1 MTDLAAAPALRTLEN
16 RVGPDWVP
24 AGAADALTS
33 RDPATG
39 AALARVPLSSADDV
53 DRAVAAARAALPAW
67 RETPLLHRTRALFA
81 LRERLVAER
90 AELARLVTRDMG
102 KTLDDADAEV
112 GRGIESV
119 EAACGAPHVLKGENL
134 EGVARGVDV
143 ELVRQGVGVVA
154 AITPFNFPAMI
165 PLWFLPYAVVCGNT
179 VVLKPSERDPLPA
192 QRIVEL
198 CAEVLPPGVVNLV
211 HGGRAAVD
219 ALLDHPGVD
228 AVSFVGS
235 AATARHVASR
245 GVAAGKRVQALGG
258 AKNAMVLLPDADPEV
273 ATAGV
278 LASAFGAAGQ
288 RCLAGS
294 VLVLVGTRAEQD
306 AALERVVACAAALVT
321 GPGDD
326 PATDVCPLVD
336 PSARERL
343 EAEVAAAADAG
354 ARIVLDGRRDGGTG
368 GAELGP
374 TILDEVDPESRP
386 AREELFGP
394 VLSVLRTDTLDDA
407 VAWMNGG
414 RYGNAAVLFTRSAPA
429 VRRFR
434 QTAESGMLGINVG
447 VAAPVAW
454 FPFSGWGDS
463 IDGDLHANGTDAFA
477 FYTRRKVVTA
487 RW

>member
-1 MTDLAAAPALRTLEN
+1 
-16 RVGPDWVP
+16 
-24 AGAADALTS
+24 
-33 RDPATG
+33 
-39 AALARVPLSSADDV
+39 
-53 DRAVAAARAALPAW
+53 
-67 RETPLLHRTRALFA
+67 
-81 LRERLVAER
+81 
-90 AELARLVTRDMG
+90 MG

-143 ELVRQGVGVVA
+143 ELVRQPVGVVA

-219 ALLDHPGVD
+219 ALLDHP
-228 AVSFVGS
+228 ASTRSRSS
-235 AATARHVASR
+235 ARPRPPATSPPGGRR
-245 GVAAGKRVQALGG
+245 GKRVQALGG
-258 AKNAMVLLPDADPEV
+258 AKNAMVLLPDADPDV

-306 AALERVVACAAALVT
+306 AALARVVEGARALVT
-321 GPGDD
+321 GPGGD

-336 PSARERL
+336 PASRERL

-354 ARIVLDGRRDGGTG
+354 AQVVLDGRRDGGAG

-374 TILDEVDPESRP
+374 TILDGVDPESRP

-394 VLSVLRTDTLDDA
+394 VLSVLRADTLEDA
-407 VAWMNGG
+407 VTWMNGG

-429 VRRFR
+429 VRTFR
-434 QTAESGMLGINVG
+434 RTA
-447 VAAPVAW
+447 
-454 FPFSGWGDS
+454 
-463 IDGDLHANGTDAFA
+463 
-477 FYTRRKVVTA
+477 TA
-487 RW
+487 G